1 MPYLPGQSEYLDKT
15 PLSRERLLTGFDPH
29 ITIYDSIIYS
39 DSQMKIKESRA

>member
-15 PLSRERLLTGFDPH
+15 PPSRERLLIGFDPH